1 MDGDGEASALL
12 MGAVDYITKP
22 IRPQVL
28 TTRICLQLELI
39 NHRKHLEQLVTE
51 KTKGLSEAL
60 DLLRL
65 REDVTLNLLARVTE
79 LRDSDTGTHIERTTE
94 FVRLIVTDLL
104 ENPVDGYEVTKE
116 QATDIIKSAQL
127 HDLGKIAVPDS
138 ILLKPDK
145 LTPEEFDI
153 IKTHT
158 SEGKKLLS
166 DTVESMK
173 TAETRHI
180 KDDEGNRIIKLDSFL
195 ATARDITYSHHEK
208 WNGNGY
214 PQGLSGADIPLAA
227 RIVALSDV
235 YDALTSAR
243 PYKEAFSHEKSASI
257 IYEDSGKHFDPYLVE
272 VFKRHEKEFEEI
284 SKWSPRLHI

>member
-28 TTRICLQLELI
+28 TTRISLQLELI

-214 PQGLSGADIPLAA
+214 PQGLAGADIPLAA